1 MPFDANYVVAPVVV
15 GGRDKKVE
23 RIAHR
28 LGNDFN
34 SILGMSK
41 PLMEV
46 DIRISVFN
54 EILN

>member
-23 RIAHR
+23 RIARR

-34 SILGMSK
+34 SILEISK
-41 PLMEV
+41 PLMEL
-46 DIRISVFN
+46 DISF
-54 EILN
+54 E